1 MTTADVLMT
10 CLLLLMASGLYAV
23 NAVVKAGKP

>member
-1 MTTADVLMT
+1 MTTVDVLMT

-23 NAVVKAGKP
+23 NAAVKGKP